1 MGKEYLL
8 WKKWTNTLFYA
19 ILIKYYKIGKYLEII
34 MGFLDKL
41 LSKETRKVISN
52 VVDRVADAAKDAVS
66 DLSSGTTN
74 TSGRS
79 ASAGGESDCHGS
91 AAVVENRIFS
101 ILAENFSGCELR
113 KQIPASEIGASI
125 AWKYTYGV
133 YRDGYAVAMINILD
147 NSNDYCKKIVL
158 QSKQACADHGIGY
171 VHFLLRLPN
180 RSSYIAE
187 QLKKIIPA

>member
-1 MGKEYLL
+1 
-8 WKKWTNTLFYA
+8 
-19 ILIKYYKIGKYLEII
+19 

-41 LSKETRKVISN
+41 LNRETRKLINN
-52 VVDRVADAAKDAVS
+52 VADRVTDAIKNAAS
-66 DLSSGTTN
+66 ETNSTAHTASGSGEEDCCHN
-74 TSGRS
+74 ISVVSGR
-79 ASAGGESDCHGS
+79 
-91 AAVVENRIFS
+91 IQT

-113 KQIPASEIGASI
+113 KQIPASEIGTSI

>member
-1 MGKEYLL
+1 
-8 WKKWTNTLFYA
+8 
-19 ILIKYYKIGKYLEII
+19 

-41 LSKETRKVISN
+41 LNRETRKLINN
-52 VVDRVADAAKDAVS
+52 VADRVTDAIKNAAS
-66 DLSSGTTN
+66 ETNSTAHTASGSGEEDCCHN
-74 TSGRS
+74 ISVVSGR
-79 ASAGGESDCHGS
+79 
-91 AAVVENRIFS
+91 IQT

-113 KQIPASEIGASI
+113 KQIPASEIGASDI

-133 YRDGYAVAMINILD
+133 YRDGYAVGMINILD

>member
-1 MGKEYLL
+1 
-8 WKKWTNTLFYA
+8 
-19 ILIKYYKIGKYLEII
+19 

-41 LSKETRKVISN
+41 LSRETRKIISN
-52 VVDRVADAAKDAVS
+52 VVERVADTAKEAVS
-66 DLSSGTTN
+66 DLSSGTAN
-74 TSGRS
+74 TS
-79 ASAGGESDCHGS
+79 SAGGESDCHGS
-91 AAVVENRIFS
+91 AAVVENRIVS